1 MWGGEGTGEVSRE
14 NYFLADQLGIE
25 TPPWGITAPDLSASS
40 VTLQSPSFAKFQSLH
55 YELIARMAQVTQNI
69 PKGP

>member
-1 MWGGEGTGEVSRE
+1 MGWGLGKCQGRTIFWLTSLELEVPR
-14 NYFLADQLGIE
+14 
-25 TPPWGITAPDLSASS
+25 GITAPDLSASS

-55 YELIARMAQVTQNI
+55 YELIPTMAQVTQNI